1 MLDNTQVSLQNNAN
15 ITLSSSVSAKT
26 NESSAS
32 IVDELVLPE
41 QFFSVAAESAS
52 RWSGERRL
60 LFAVLQDA
68 VESFLRHRHAT
79 SQRSKRLFGEDKEWF
94 WTKDRDDVFSFE
106 SICGHLNL
114 DPDYIR
120 MGLKRALQVPANLLA
135 ETQRTASPVERHI
148 SIAPVAAEEKGAN
161 RSMPGETLAQLMH
174 EIAA

>member
-1 MLDNTQVSLQNNAN
+1 MLDNTHVSLQNNAN
-15 ITLSSSVSAKT
+15 ITVSSSVSAEMG
-26 NESSAS
+26 ESQAAVVEEF
-32 IVDELVLPE
+32 ILPE
-41 QFFSVAAESAS
+41 QFFSTATESSS

-79 SQRSKRLFGEDKEWF
+79 GRRSERIFREDKEWF
-94 WTKDRDDVFSFE
+94 WTQDRDDLCSFE

-120 MGLKRALQVPANLLA
+120 MGLKRALQVAVNPLA
-135 ETQRTASPVERHI
+135 EPLHTASHAERHL
-148 SIAPVAAEEKGAN
+148 SLVPVTVEEKSTDRGIP
-161 RSMPGETLAQLMH
+161 RETLQQLMH